1 MDDRIMSIL
10 WKAAKEQPD
19 RDLFV
24 AEFAPR
30 QISVSRLA
38 EIHHV
43 VWTPFREIVQQA
55 GMTQRAFAEHFCIP
69 LRTVE
74 DWARGVGA
82 PPIWVKKL
90 IVEKLRQEGLYN
102 NERNGQDP

>member
-30 QISVSRLA
+30 QISVSRL
-38 EIHHV
+38 
-43 VWTPFREIVQQA
+43 TEIVQKA